1 MDQHGR
7 HCKAWAGQ
15 LGGVLAPQLVG
26 AGGWNKGHNPAQQ
39 SLPKS
44 VLLSTK
50 KHLIAL
56 VNDYL
61 AAIL

>member
-1 MDQHGR
+1 
-7 HCKAWAGQ
+7 
-15 LGGVLAPQLVG
+15 VAPQLVG

-44 VLLSTK
+44 VLLSIK
-50 KHLIAL
+50 KHLIAV

>member
-1 MDQHGR
+1 MGR
-7 HCKAWAGQ
+7 AARGRLEQGSQPH
-15 LGGVLAPQLVG
+15 PT
-26 AGGWNKGHNPAQQ
+26 NP
-39 SLPKS
+39 SKS

-50 KHLIAL
+50 KHLIAV